1 MYSLSLYNSSLKSQW
16 DNFINESKNGT
27 FLFCRDFIEYHKNR
41 FNDYSILFYKR
52 DSLIAVFPANMFNG
66 KIYSHQGLTYGG
78 LILSNRIKFSDVNQI
93 LTLLLSHLNEANY
106 SALIIKQIPDIYK
119 ALPSS
124 EVNYLLHRIK
134 AKLIRRDILSVIKC
148 GSTSYSRD
156 RIQGNKRGKKFKLT
170 VHETSSFKEFWNT
183 LLIPNLKNKH
193 NVAPVH
199 SLDEITILNKF
210 FPKKIRQFNV
220 YLDDKIV
227 AGTTIFE
234 TKTTAHVQYISAN
247 TEKNKLGSL
256 DYLFVYLIDEVF
268 NKKDYFDFGTSNENN
283 GEFVN
288 QGLLYW
294 KEGFGARSITQD
306 FYEIQTK
313 NFSYLNDL
321 MI

>member
-1 MYSLSLYNSSLKSQW
+1 MFSLSLYNSSLKSQ
-16 DNFINESKNGT
+16 SKNGT
-27 FLFCRDFIEYHKNR
+27 FLFNRDFIEYHKNR
-41 FNDYSILFYKR
+41 FKDYSILFYKL
-52 DSLIAVFPANMFNG
+52 DKLIAVFPANRLDD

-78 LILSNRIKFSDVNQI
+78 LILSKQIKFSDVFQI
-93 LTLLLSHLNEANY
+93 FNLLLSHLYETNY
-106 SALIIKQIPDIYK
+106 STLIIKEMPEIYK

-124 EVNYLLHRIK
+124 EVNYLLHRMK
-134 AKLIRRDILSVIKC
+134 AKLIRRDLLSVIKR
-148 GSTSYSRD
+148 GNNSYSRD

-170 VHETSSFKEFWNT
+170 VKETLSFDEFWNT

-199 SLDEITILNKF
+199 SLDEIIVLNKS

-227 AGTTIFE
+227 AGTTVFE
-234 TKTTAHVQYISAN
+234 TKTTAHIQYISAN
-247 TEKNKLGSL
+247 SEKNKLGSL
-256 DYLFVYLIDEVF
+256 DYLFIYLIEEVF

-283 GEFVN
+283 GEFIN

-306 FYEIQTK
+306 FYEIQIK
-313 NFSYLNDL
+313 NYTGLKDL

>member
-1 MYSLSLYNSSLKSQW
+1 MFSLSLYNSSLKSQW

-27 FLFCRDFIEYHKNR
+27 FLFNRNFIEYHKNR
-41 FNDYSILFYKR
+41 FKDYSILFYKQ
-52 DSLIAVFPANMFNG
+52 DKLIAVLPANKLDD

-78 LILSNRIKFSDVNQI
+78 LILSKQIKFPDVFEIFN
-93 LTLLLSHLNEANY
+93 LLLSHLHETNY
-106 SALIIKQIPDIYK
+106 STLIIKEIPEIYK
-119 ALPSS
+119 SLPSG
-124 EVNYLLHRIK
+124 EVNYLLHRMK
-134 AKLIRRDILSVIKC
+134 AKLIRRDVLSVIKL
-148 GSTSYSRD
+148 GNNSFSRD
-156 RIQGNKRGKKFKLT
+156 RIQGNKRGKKNKLT
-170 VHETSSFKEFWNT
+170 IKETSSFEEFWNT

-199 SLDEITILNKF
+199 SFEEITILNEF

-220 YLDDKIV
+220 CLDDKIV

-247 TEKNKLGSL
+247 AEKNKLGSL
-256 DYLFVYLIDEVF
+256 DYLFTYLIEEVF

-313 NFSYLNDL
+313 NYTALKDL
-321 MI
+321 IT

>member
-1 MYSLSLYNSSLKSQW
+1 M
-16 DNFINESKNGT
+16 
-27 FLFCRDFIEYHKNR
+27 
-41 FNDYSILFYKR
+41 
-52 DSLIAVFPANMFNG
+52 
-66 KIYSHQGLTYGG
+66 TYGG
-78 LILSNRIKFSDVNQI
+78 LILSKQIKFPDVFEIFN
-93 LTLLLSHLNEANY
+93 LLLSHLHETNY
-106 SALIIKQIPDIYK
+106 STLIMKEIPEIYK
-119 ALPSS
+119 SLPSG
-124 EVNYLLHRIK
+124 EVNYLLHRMK
-134 AKLIRRDILSVIKC
+134 AKLIRRDVLSVIKL
-148 GSTSYSRD
+148 GNSSFSRD
-156 RIQGNKRGKKFKLT
+156 RIQGNKRGKKNKLT
-170 VHETSSFKEFWNT
+170 IKETSSFEEFWNT

-199 SLDEITILNKF
+199 SFEEITILNEF

-247 TEKNKLGSL
+247 AEKNKLGSL
-256 DYLFVYLIDEVF
+256 DYLFTYLIEEVF
-268 NKKDYFDFGTSNENN
+268 NKKDYFDFGISNENN

-306 FYEIQTK
+306 FYEIHTK
-313 NFSYLNDL
+313 NYTGLRDL

>member
-1 MYSLSLYNSSLKSQW
+1 MFSLSLYNSSLKSQW

-27 FLFCRDFIEYHKNR
+27 FLFNRDFIEYHKNR
-41 FNDYSILFYKR
+41 FKDYSILFYKL
-52 DSLIAVFPANMFNG
+52 DKLIAVFPANRLDD
-66 KIYSHQGLTYGG
+66 KIYSHQGLKYGG
-78 LILSNRIKFSDVNQI
+78 LILSKQIRFSDVFQI
-93 LTLLLSHLNEANY
+93 FNLLLSHLYETNY
-106 SALIIKQIPDIYK
+106 STLIIKEMPEIYK

-124 EVNYLLHRIK
+124 EVNYLLHRMK
-134 AKLIRRDILSVIKC
+134 AKLIRRDLLSVIKR
-148 GSTSYSRD
+148 GNNSYSRD

-170 VHETSSFKEFWNT
+170 VKETLSFDEFWNT

-199 SLDEITILNKF
+199 SLDEIIVLNKS

-227 AGTTIFE
+227 AGTTVFE
-234 TKTTAHVQYISAN
+234 TKTTAHIQYISAN
-247 TEKNKLGSL
+247 SEKNKLGSL
-256 DYLFVYLIDEVF
+256 DYLFIYLIEEVF

-283 GEFVN
+283 GEFIN

-306 FYEIQTK
+306 FYEIQIK
-313 NFSYLNDL
+313 NYTGLKDL

>member
-1 MYSLSLYNSSLKSQW
+1 MFSLSLYNSSLKSQW

-27 FLFCRDFIEYHKNR
+27 FLFNRDFIEYHKNR
-41 FNDYSILFYKR
+41 FKDYSILFYKL
-52 DSLIAVFPANMFNG
+52 DKLIAVFPANRLDD

-78 LILSNRIKFSDVNQI
+78 LILSKQIKFSDVFQI
-93 LTLLLSHLNEANY
+93 FNLLLSHLYETNY
-106 SALIIKQIPDIYK
+106 STLIIKEIPEIYK

-124 EVNYLLHRIK
+124 EVNYLLHRKK
-134 AKLIRRDILSVIKC
+134 AKLIRRDLLSVIKR
-148 GSTSYSRD
+148 GNNSYSRD

-170 VHETSSFKEFWNT
+170 VKETLSFDEFWNT

-199 SLDEITILNKF
+199 SLDEIIVLNKS

-227 AGTTIFE
+227 AGTTVFE
-234 TKTTAHVQYISAN
+234 TKTTAHIQYISAN
-247 TEKNKLGSL
+247 SEKNKLGSL
-256 DYLFVYLIDEVF
+256 DYLFIYLIEEVF

-283 GEFVN
+283 GEFIN

-306 FYEIQTK
+306 FYEIQIK
-313 NFSYLNDL
+313 NYTGLKDL

>member
-1 MYSLSLYNSSLKSQW
+1 MFSLSLYNSSLKSQW

-27 FLFCRDFIEYHKNR
+27 FLFNRDFIEYHKNR
-41 FNDYSILFYKR
+41 FKDYSILFYKL
-52 DSLIAVFPANMFNG
+52 DKLIAVFPANRLDD

-78 LILSNRIKFSDVNQI
+78 LILSKQIKFPDVFQI
-93 LTLLLSHLNEANY
+93 FHLLLSHLYETNY
-106 SALIIKQIPDIYK
+106 STLIIKEIPEIYK
-119 ALPSS
+119 TLPSA
-124 EVNYLLHRIK
+124 EVNYLFHRMK
-134 AKLIRRDILSVIKC
+134 AKLIRRDLLSVIKR
-148 GSTSYSRD
+148 GNNSYSRD

-170 VHETSSFKEFWNT
+170 VKEASTFEEFWNT

-199 SLDEITILNKF
+199 SLEEITILNES

-234 TKTTAHVQYISAN
+234 TKTTAHIQYISAN
-247 TEKNKLGSL
+247 AEKNKLGSL
-256 DYLFVYLIDEVF
+256 DYLFIYLIEEVF

-283 GEFVN
+283 GEFIN

-306 FYEIQTK
+306 FYEIQIK
-313 NFSYLNDL
+313 NYTRLKNL

>member
-1 MYSLSLYNSSLKSQW
+1 MFSLSLYNSSLKSQW

-27 FLFCRDFIEYHKNR
+27 FLFNRNFIEYHKNR
-41 FNDYSILFYKR
+41 FKDYSILFYKQ
-52 DSLIAVFPANMFNG
+52 DKLIAVLPANKLDD

-78 LILSNRIKFSDVNQI
+78 LILSKQIKFSDVTEVFN
-93 LTLLLSHLNEANY
+93 LLLSHLHETNY
-106 SALIIKQIPDIYK
+106 STLIIKEIPEIYK
-119 ALPSS
+119 SLPSG
-124 EVNYLLHRIK
+124 EVNYLLHRMK
-134 AKLIRRDILSVIKC
+134 AKLIRRDVLSVIKL
-148 GSTSYSRD
+148 GNNSFSRD
-156 RIQGNKRGKKFKLT
+156 RIQGNKRGKKNKLT
-170 VHETSSFKEFWNT
+170 IKETSSFEEFWNT

-199 SLDEITILNKF
+199 SLEEITTLNEF

-220 YLDDKIV
+220 YSDDKIV

-247 TEKNKLGSL
+247 EEKNKLGSL
-256 DYLFVYLIDEVF
+256 DYLFTYLIEEVF
-268 NKKDYFDFGTSNENN
+268 NKKDYFDFGISNENN

-306 FYEIQTK
+306 FYEIHTK
-313 NFSYLNDL
+313 NYTGLRDL

>member
-1 MYSLSLYNSSLKSQW
+1 MFSLSLYNSSLKSQW

-27 FLFCRDFIEYHKNR
+27 FLFNRNFIEYHKNR
-41 FNDYSILFYKR
+41 FKDYSILFYKQ
-52 DSLIAVFPANMFNG
+52 DKLIAVLPANKLDD

-78 LILSNRIKFSDVNQI
+78 LILSKQIKFPDVFEI
-93 LTLLLSHLNEANY
+93 FSLLLSHLHETNY
-106 SALIIKQIPDIYK
+106 STLIIKEIPEIYK
-119 ALPSS
+119 SLPSG
-124 EVNYLLHRIK
+124 EVNYLLHRMK
-134 AKLIRRDILSVIKC
+134 AKLIRRDVLSVIKL
-148 GSTSYSRD
+148 GNSSFSRD
-156 RIQGNKRGKKFKLT
+156 RIQGNKRGKKNKLT
-170 VHETSSFKEFWNT
+170 IKETSSFEEFWNT

-199 SLDEITILNKF
+199 SFEEITILNEF

-220 YLDDKIV
+220 YSDDKIV

-247 TEKNKLGSL
+247 EEKNKLGSL
-256 DYLFVYLIDEVF
+256 DYLFTYLIEEVF
-268 NKKDYFDFGTSNENN
+268 NKKDYFDFGISNENN

-306 FYEIQTK
+306 FYEIHTK
-313 NFSYLNDL
+313 NYTGLRDL

>member
-1 MYSLSLYNSSLKSQW
+1 MFSLSLYNSSLKSQW

-27 FLFCRDFIEYHKNR
+27 FLFNRNFIEYHKNR
-41 FNDYSILFYKR
+41 FKDYSILFYKQ
-52 DSLIAVFPANMFNG
+52 DKLIAVLPANKLDD

-78 LILSNRIKFSDVNQI
+78 LILSKQIKFSDVTEVFN
-93 LTLLLSHLNEANY
+93 LLLSHLHETNY
-106 SALIIKQIPDIYK
+106 STLIIKEIPEIYK
-119 ALPSS
+119 SLPSG
-124 EVNYLLHRIK
+124 EVNYLLHRMK
-134 AKLIRRDILSVIKC
+134 AKLIRRDVLSVIKL
-148 GSTSYSRD
+148 GNNSFSRD
-156 RIQGNKRGKKFKLT
+156 RIQGNKRGKKNKLT
-170 VHETSSFKEFWNT
+170 IKETSSFEEFWNT

-199 SLDEITILNKF
+199 SLEEITTLNEF

-220 YLDDKIV
+220 YSDDKIV

-247 TEKNKLGSL
+247 AEKNKLGSL
-256 DYLFVYLIDEVF
+256 DYLFTYLIEEVF

-306 FYEIQTK
+306 FYEIHTK
-313 NFSYLNDL
+313 NYTGLRDL

>member
-1 MYSLSLYNSSLKSQW
+1 MFSLSLYNSSLKSQW

-27 FLFCRDFIEYHKNR
+27 FLFNRNFIEYHKNR
-41 FNDYSILFYKR
+41 FKDYSILFYKQ
-52 DSLIAVFPANMFNG
+52 DKLIAVLPANKLDD

-78 LILSNRIKFSDVNQI
+78 LILSKQIKFSDVTEVFN
-93 LTLLLSHLNEANY
+93 LLLSHLHETNY
-106 SALIIKQIPDIYK
+106 STLIIKEIPEIYK
-119 ALPSS
+119 SLPSG
-124 EVNYLLHRIK
+124 EVNYLLHRMK
-134 AKLIRRDILSVIKC
+134 AKLIRRDVLSVIKL
-148 GSTSYSRD
+148 GNNSFSRD
-156 RIQGNKRGKKFKLT
+156 RIQGNKRGKKNKLT
-170 VHETSSFKEFWNT
+170 IKETSSFEEFWNT

-199 SLDEITILNKF
+199 SLEEITI
-210 FPKKIRQFNV
+210 PKKIRQFNV
-220 YLDDKIV
+220 YSDDKIV

-247 TEKNKLGSL
+247 EEKNKLGSL
-256 DYLFVYLIDEVF
+256 DYLFTYLIEEVF
-268 NKKDYFDFGTSNENN
+268 NKKDYFDFGISNENN

-306 FYEIQTK
+306 FYEIHTK
-313 NFSYLNDL
+313 NYTGLRDL

>member
-1 MYSLSLYNSSLKSQW
+1 MFSLSLYNSSLKSQW

-27 FLFCRDFIEYHKNR
+27 FLFNRDFIEYHKNR
-41 FNDYSILFYKR
+41 FKDYSILFYKL
-52 DSLIAVFPANMFNG
+52 DKLIAVFPANRLDD

-78 LILSNRIKFSDVNQI
+78 LILSKQIKFSDVFQI
-93 LTLLLSHLNEANY
+93 FNLLLSHLYETNY
-106 SALIIKQIPDIYK
+106 STLIIKEIPEIYK
-119 ALPSS
+119 SLPSG
-124 EVNYLLHRIK
+124 EVNYLLHRMK
-134 AKLIRRDILSVIKC
+134 AKLIRRDVLSVIKL
-148 GSTSYSRD
+148 GNSSFSRD
-156 RIQGNKRGKKFKLT
+156 RIQGNKRGKKNKLT
-170 VHETSSFKEFWNT
+170 IKETSSFEEFWNT

-199 SLDEITILNKF
+199 SLDEIIVLNKS

-247 TEKNKLGSL
+247 AEKNKLGSL
-256 DYLFVYLIDEVF
+256 DYLFTYLIEEIF

-306 FYEIQTK
+306 FYEIQIK
-313 NFSYLNDL
+313 NYTGLKDL